1 MSNFACKRGVASGEK
16 MSEGGTITPETQIK
30 ELTEKL
36 EEETD
41 RLLKLYAAYEQQEA
55 ELRDT
60 KAEVEVLEKEIV
72 EREIEKESLEALLT
86 EKDARIR
93 DLEMRAGKA
102 SKQVEHLEP
111 ELQKMEEKFTREKDR
126 LGKVFSI
133 AEELDND
140 LRLAVVEL
148 QTRDEW
154 YMDHMSLFEDLNKA
168 IKRRYEMI
176 EAAADAERQ
185 SQHMGRAISERM
197 DEMVEAR
204 AAEMTIEEATEIDS
218 TESTPASSEAES
230 QEATTESEDDDWNWS
245 VQVLLGVMEKN
256 GITDRDAFIEF
267 AKSYDMDG
275 NKYLKGSELGAAASD
290 YVSKDAPAEEA
301 VEEST
306 VETSEEESSES
317 EGESSSDSEPEVVW
331 RNTSDSQGSQ

>member
-1 MSNFACKRGVASGEK
+1 
-16 MSEGGTITPETQIK
+16 MSENGTITPETQNK

-36 EEETD
+36 AEETE
-41 RLLKLYAAYEQQEA
+41 RLLILMGAYEKQEK
-55 ELRDT
+55 ELVST
-60 KAEVEVLEKEIV
+60 KAEIEVLEKEIV

-93 DLEMRAGKA
+93 DLEMKA
-102 SKQVEHLEP
+102 SKSGKQVEHLEP
-111 ELQKMEEKFTREKDR
+111 ELQKMEEKFAREKDR

-154 YMDHMSLFEDLNKA
+154 YMAHMSLFEDLNKA

-176 EAAADAERQ
+176 EAAAEAERQ
-185 SQHMGRAISERM
+185 SQHMGRAITERM

-204 AAEMTIEEATEIDS
+204 AAEMTL
-218 TESTPASSEAES
+218 SEASGIDEVSPETTQVSEES
-230 QEATTESEDDDWNWS
+230 GDDAEDSEDEWNWS
-245 VQVLLGVMEKN
+245 ESVLVGVMEKN
-256 GITDRDAFIEF
+256 GITDRDAFVEF

-275 NKYLKGSELGAAASD
+275 NRYLKGSELGAAAVD
-290 YVSKDAPAEEA
+290 FVAKDTPAESTDEPVAETVVEA
-301 VEEST
+301 AP
-306 VETSEEESSES
+306 
-317 EGESSSDSEPEVVW
+317 GSEPEVTW
-331 RNTSDSQGSQ
+331 RTSGDTSDNQ

>member
-1 MSNFACKRGVASGEK
+1 MSDV
-16 MSEGGTITPETQIK
+16 GTITPETQIK

-36 EEETD
+36 EEETE

-93 DLEMRAGKA
+93 DLEMKA
-102 SKQVEHLEP
+102 SKSSKQVEHLEP

-126 LGKVFSI
+126 LEKVFSI

-148 QTRDEW
+148 NTRDEW
-154 YMDHMSLFEDLNKA
+154 YMAHMSLFEDLNKA

-176 EAAADAERQ
+176 EAAAEAERQ
-185 SQHMGRAISERM
+185 SQHMGRAITERM
-197 DEMVEAR
+197 EEMVEAR
-204 AAEMTIEEATEIDS
+204 AAEMTLEEASEIEAVETENTPET
-218 TESTPASSEAES
+218 TEESS
-230 QEATTESEDDDWNWS
+230 ATEESEDDEWNWS
-245 VQVLLGVMEKN
+245 EQVLTGVMQKN

-275 NKYLKGSELGAAASD
+275 NKYLKGSELGAAAAD
-290 YVSKDAPAEEA
+290 FVAKDAPAEEA
-301 VEEST
+301 PAG
-306 VETSEEESSES
+306 ETPAEEEQE
-317 EGESSSDSEPEVVW
+317 ESSSDDDKEPEVVW
-331 RNTSDSQGSQ
+331 RNSGDSQ

>member
-1 MSNFACKRGVASGEK
+1 
-16 MSEGGTITPETQIK
+16 MSEAGTITPETQIK

-93 DLEMRAGKA
+93 DLEMKA
-102 SKQVEHLEP
+102 SKSSKQVEHLEP
-111 ELQKMEEKFTREKDR
+111 ELQKMEEKFSREKDR

-148 QTRDEW
+148 QTRDDW

-176 EAAADAERQ
+176 EAAAEAERQ
-185 SQHMGRAISERM
+185 SQHMGRAIAERM

-204 AAEMTIEEATEIDS
+204 AAEMTLEEASEIESVESENASTSSDETS
-218 TESTPASSEAES
+218 TEESGEEEWTWSE
-230 QEATTESEDDDWNWS
+230 S
-245 VQVLLGVMEKN
+245 VLAGVMQKN
-256 GITDRDAFIEF
+256 NITDREAFIEF

-275 NKYLKGSELGAAASD
+275 NQYLKGSELGAAAAD
-290 YVSKDAPAEEA
+290 FAAKDQPAEESPA
-301 VEEST
+301 EEETPDEEEST
-306 VETSEEESSES
+306 EGSSEDD
-317 EGESSSDSEPEVVW
+317 EKEPEVVW
-331 RNTSDSQGSQ
+331 RNSGDSQDDQ

>member
-1 MSNFACKRGVASGEK
+1 
-16 MSEGGTITPETQIK
+16 MSETGTITPETQIK
-30 ELTEKL
+30 KLTEDL
-36 EEETD
+36 AEETE
-41 RLLKLYAAYEQQEA
+41 RLLKLYAAYEVQEK
-55 ELRDT
+55 ELLDT

-93 DLEMRAGKA
+93 DLELKA
-102 SKQVEHLEP
+102 SKTGKQVEHLEP
-111 ELQKMEEKFTREKDR
+111 ELQKMEEKFAREKDR

-154 YMDHMSLFEDLNKA
+154 YMSHMSLFEDLNKA

-176 EAAADAERQ
+176 EAAAEAERQ
-185 SQHMGRAISERM
+185 SQHMGRAITERM

-204 AAEMTIEEATEIDS
+204 AAEMTLDEATNIESTDS
-218 TESTPASSEAES
+218 ESTPSEVVSAGDGDDEGD
-230 QEATTESEDDDWNWS
+230 EEDEWNWS
-245 VQVLLGVMEKN
+245 ESVLTGVMDKN
-256 GITDRDAFIEF
+256 GITDREGFIEF

-275 NKYLKGSELGAAASD
+275 NRYLKGSELGAAAAD
-290 YVSKDAPAEEA
+290 FVAKDSPAEEPPA
-301 VEEST
+301 
-306 VETSEEESSES
+306 EEEPAAEEPSA
-317 EGESSSDSEPEVVW
+317 DKEPEVVW
-331 RNTSDSQGSQ
+331 KTSGDSGETQ

>member
-1 MSNFACKRGVASGEK
+1 MSDA
-16 MSEGGTITPETQIK
+16 GTITPETQIK

-93 DLEMRAGKA
+93 DLEMKA
-102 SKQVEHLEP
+102 SKSSKQVEHLEP

-148 QTRDEW
+148 NTRDEW
-154 YMDHMSLFEDLNKA
+154 YMSHMSLFEDLNKA

-176 EAAADAERQ
+176 EAAAEAERQ
-185 SQHMGRAISERM
+185 SQHMGRAIAERM
-197 DEMVEAR
+197 EEMVEAR
-204 AAEMTIEEATEIDS
+204 AAEMTLEEASEIETVEAENTPEASEEAGS
-218 TESTPASSEAES
+218 TEESGDEDWTWSE
-230 QEATTESEDDDWNWS
+230 
-245 VQVLLGVMEKN
+245 QVLSGVMQKN

-275 NKYLKGSELGAAASD
+275 NKYLKGSELGAAAVD
-290 YVSKDAPAEEA
+290 FVAKDAPAAEEPA
-301 VEEST
+301 TEESPAD
-306 VETSEEESSES
+306 ESDD
-317 EGESSSDSEPEVVW
+317 SSDGEDKEPEVVW
-331 RNTSDSQGSQ
+331 RNSGDSQ

>member
-1 MSNFACKRGVASGEK
+1 MSDA
-16 MSEGGTITPETQIK
+16 GTITPETQIK

-93 DLEMRAGKA
+93 DLEMKA
-102 SKQVEHLEP
+102 SKSSKQVEHLEP

-148 QTRDEW
+148 NTRDEW
-154 YMDHMSLFEDLNKA
+154 YMAHMSLFEDLNKA

-176 EAAADAERQ
+176 EAAAEAERQ
-185 SQHMGRAISERM
+185 SQHMGRAIAERM
-197 DEMVEAR
+197 EEMVEAR
-204 AAEMTIEEATEIDS
+204 AAEMTMEEATEIES
-218 TESTPASSEAES
+218 TETEPVA
-230 QEATTESEDDDWNWS
+230 EATEEAATEETGEEEWNWS
-245 VQVLLGVMEKN
+245 EQVLLGVMQKN

-275 NKYLKGSELGAAASD
+275 NKYLKGSELGAAAAD
-290 YVSKDAPAEEA
+290 FVAKDAPAEETPAEEEA
-301 VEEST
+301 VDETPAEESA
-306 VETSEEESSES
+306 ESEDKEPAVVWRNSSES
-317 EGESSSDSEPEVVW
+317 E
-331 RNTSDSQGSQ
+331 NSQ

>member
-1 MSNFACKRGVASGEK
+1 MSDA
-16 MSEGGTITPETQIK
+16 GTITPETQIK

-36 EEETD
+36 EEETE

-93 DLEMRAGKA
+93 DLEMKA
-102 SKQVEHLEP
+102 SKSSKQVEHLEP

-154 YMDHMSLFEDLNKA
+154 YMEHMSLFEDLNKA

-176 EAAADAERQ
+176 EAAAEAERQ
-185 SQHMGRAISERM
+185 SQHMGRAITERM
-197 DEMVEAR
+197 EEMVEAR
-204 AAEMTIEEATEIDS
+204 AAEMTLEEATEIE
-218 TESTPASSEAES
+218 TVEAANTPAP
-230 QEATTESEDDDWNWS
+230 SEDDGAEEGEEDEWNWS
-245 VQVLLGVMEKN
+245 ESVLTGVMEKN
-256 GITDRDAFIEF
+256 GITDREAFIEF

-275 NKYLKGSELGAAASD
+275 NQYLKGSELGAAAAD
-290 YVSKDAPAEEA
+290 FVAKDEPAEEEA
-301 VEEST
+301 
-306 VETSEEESSES
+306 SE
-317 EGESSSDSEPEVVW
+317 DDTKEPEVVW
-331 RNTSDSQGSQ
+331 RNSEGSQDSQ

>member
-1 MSNFACKRGVASGEK
+1 
-16 MSEGGTITPETQIK
+16 MSETGTITPETQIK
-30 ELTEKL
+30 KLTEDL
-36 EEETD
+36 AEETE
-41 RLLKLYAAYEQQEA
+41 RLLKLYAAYEVQEK
-55 ELRDT
+55 ELLDT

-93 DLEMRAGKA
+93 DLELKA
-102 SKQVEHLEP
+102 SKTGKQVEHLEP
-111 ELQKMEEKFTREKDR
+111 ELQKMEEKFAREKDR

-154 YMDHMSLFEDLNKA
+154 YMSHMSLFEDLNKA

-176 EAAADAERQ
+176 EAAAEAERQ
-185 SQHMGRAISERM
+185 SQHMGRAITERM

-204 AAEMTIEEATEIDS
+204 AAEMTLDEATDIDATAS
-218 TESTPASSEAES
+218 DSTPALEA
-230 QEATTESEDDDWNWS
+230 AASEDSTDDEDDWNWS
-245 VQVLLGVMEKN
+245 ESVLTGVMDKN
-256 GITDRDAFIEF
+256 GITDREGFIEF

-275 NKYLKGSELGAAASD
+275 NRYLKGSELGAAAAD
-290 YVSKDAPAEEA
+290 FAAKDSPAEEPPA
-301 VEEST
+301 EEEPATEEST
-306 VETSEEESSES
+306 DGPEVTWRTSGGSEE
-317 EGESSSDSEPEVVW
+317 
-331 RNTSDSQGSQ
+331 NQ

>member
-1 MSNFACKRGVASGEK
+1 MSDA
-16 MSEGGTITPETQIK
+16 GTITPETQIK

-93 DLEMRAGKA
+93 DLEMKA
-102 SKQVEHLEP
+102 SKSSKQVEHLEP

-148 QTRDEW
+148 NTRDEW
-154 YMDHMSLFEDLNKA
+154 YMAHMSLFEDLNKA

-176 EAAADAERQ
+176 EAAAEAERQ
-185 SQHMGRAISERM
+185 SQHMGRAITERM

-204 AAEMTIEEATEIDS
+204 AAEMTIEEASEIES
-218 TESTPASSEAES
+218 TE
-230 QEATTESEDDDWNWS
+230 TESAQVSTEEAVAEETGEEEWNWS
-245 VQVLLGVMEKN
+245 EQVLLGVMQKN
-256 GITDRDAFIEF
+256 GITDRDAFIEY

-275 NKYLKGSELGAAASD
+275 NKYLKGSELGAAAAD
-290 YVSKDAPAEEA
+290 FVAKDAPAEEA
-301 VEEST
+301 PVEEAAVEETPADEST
-306 VETSEEESSES
+306 ES
-317 EGESSSDSEPEVVW
+317 DDKEPAVVW
-331 RNTSDSQGSQ
+331 RNSGDSENSQ

>member
-1 MSNFACKRGVASGEK
+1 MSDA
-16 MSEGGTITPETQIK
+16 GTITPETQIK

-93 DLEMRAGKA
+93 DLEMKA
-102 SKQVEHLEP
+102 SKSSKQVEHLEP

-148 QTRDEW
+148 NTRDEW
-154 YMDHMSLFEDLNKA
+154 YMAHMSLFEDLNKA

-176 EAAADAERQ
+176 EAAAEAERQ
-185 SQHMGRAISERM
+185 SQHMGRAIAERM
-197 DEMVEAR
+197 EEMVEAR
-204 AAEMTIEEATEIDS
+204 AAEMTMEEATEI
-218 TESTPASSEAES
+218 ESAES
-230 QEATTESEDDDWNWS
+230 EPAAETTEEATTEDSGEEEWNWS
-245 VQVLLGVMEKN
+245 EQVLLGVMQKN

-275 NKYLKGSELGAAASD
+275 NKYLKGSELGAAAAD
-290 YVSKDAPAEEA
+290 FVAKDAPAEEA
-301 VEEST
+301 PAEEAPDEETPTEEST
-306 VETSEEESSES
+306 ES
-317 EGESSSDSEPEVVW
+317 EDKEPAVVW
-331 RNTSDSQGSQ
+331 RNSGDSEDSQ

>member
-1 MSNFACKRGVASGEK
+1 MSDA
-16 MSEGGTITPETQIK
+16 GTITPETQIK

-93 DLEMRAGKA
+93 DLEMKA
-102 SKQVEHLEP
+102 SKSSKQVEHLEP

-148 QTRDEW
+148 NTRDEW
-154 YMDHMSLFEDLNKA
+154 YMAHMSLFEDLNKA

-176 EAAADAERQ
+176 EAAAEAERQ
-185 SQHMGRAISERM
+185 SQHMGRAIAERM
-197 DEMVEAR
+197 EEMVEAR
-204 AAEMTIEEATEIDS
+204 AAEMTLEEASEIE
-218 TESTPASSEAES
+218 TVEAENTA
-230 QEATTESEDDDWNWS
+230 EASEEAGATEESGEDDWTWS
-245 VQVLLGVMEKN
+245 EQVLAGVMQKN

-275 NKYLKGSELGAAASD
+275 NKYLKGSELGAAAAD
-290 YVSKDAPAEEA
+290 FVAKDAPAEEEPA
-301 VEEST
+301 TEESPA
-306 VETSEEESSES
+306 EESDD
-317 EGESSSDSEPEVVW
+317 SSDGEDKEPEVVW
-331 RNTSDSQGSQ
+331 RNSGDSQ